1 MAQALIQHKNMAHFA
16 QLDSNNI
23 VLTVLVVNNEVLLKE
38 DNTESELKGIEFL
51 NSLLGTSNWKQ
62 TSYNGN
68 FRKNFAGVGYTY
80 DSGRDAFI
88 PPTPFDSWVLNEDTC
103 LWEAPVEYPNTLNDE
118 GIPDIYLWNEEKQEW
133 VLID

>member
-88 PPTPFDSWVLNEDTC
+88 PPNPFDSWVLNEDTC

>member
-80 DSGRDAFI
+80 DSGRDAFV
-88 PPTPFDSWVLNEDTC
+88 PPKPFDSWVLNEDTC
-103 LWEAPVEYPNTLNDE
+103 LWEAPIEYPNTLNDE

>member
-68 FRKNFAGVGYTY
+68 IRKNFAGVGYTY

-88 PPTPFDSWVLNEDTC
+88 PPNPFDSWVLNEDTC